1 MKAVNNYIIVEKI
14 KTEQN
19 KVAGL
24 IMTENIDDDNRYI
37 KAKAIS
43 VGNLVEGIKD
53 GDVVYYDKHA
63 GHGVQYKETLYYVIR
78 NVDVVLIDYVATT
91 L

>member
-1 MKAVNNYIIVEKI
+1 MRAVNHYLVVKNIKI
-14 KTEQN
+14 EPK

-43 VGNLVEGIKD
+43 VGNLVEGIKQD
-53 GDVVYYDKHA
+53 DIVYYDKHA
-63 GHGVQYKETLYYVIR
+63 GHGVQYKDILYYVIR
-78 NVDVVLIDYVATT
+78 SVDVVLID
-91 L
+91 